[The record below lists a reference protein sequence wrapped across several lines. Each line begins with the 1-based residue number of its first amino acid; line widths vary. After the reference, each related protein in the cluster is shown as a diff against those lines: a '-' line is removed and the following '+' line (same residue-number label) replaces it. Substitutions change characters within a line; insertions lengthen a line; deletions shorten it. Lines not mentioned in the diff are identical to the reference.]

1 MSALPMNV
9 IAMFVTSVVAQL
21 VGVMLMP
28 HTHGFTKLWPTL
40 GCGLAFA
47 VGLWMVARMIES
59 GAALG
64 ILMPLLAAVI
74 PIGAIAIGVVMFGET
89 ASWTK
94 VAMLLFACGLVGAA
108 AKFG

>member
-1 MSALPMNV
+1 MPAIPLNV
-9 IAMFVTSVVAQL
+9 VGMFVTSVLAQL

-28 HTHGFTKLWPTL
+28 HTHGFSKLWPTL

-47 VGLWMVARMIES
+47 IGLWMVARMIET
-59 GAALG
+59 GAQLG

-74 PIGAIAIGVVMFGET
+74 PVGAIAIGVFMFGES

-94 VAMLLFACGLVGAA
+94 VAMLLCACGLIGAA
-108 AKFG
+108 ASAG